1 MPFYY
6 ADSVEISHPVS
17 CGSTEATDAPESDC
31 VRELL
36 HPIALRLELDA
47 SVYRRLNVRPL
58 DFLLRKFTVPQVSL
72 WNSI

>member
-17 CGSTEATDAPESDC
+17 CGSTEATDALSDC

-36 HPIALRLELDA
+36 HPIALRLDA